1 MRQTHETTRN
11 VVTVNAL
18 AILEANSKSQ
28 TLHSSPTNTS
38 NVARLGHDVICIDVP
53 LLIVIFLELDSVLFL
68 QSLST
73 LQKILASSSLT
84 PFTEGT
90 SFQCLMTC
98 AR

>member
-1 MRQTHETTRN
+1 
-11 VVTVNAL
+11 
-18 AILEANSKSQ
+18 
-28 TLHSSPTNTS
+28 
-38 NVARLGHDVICIDVP
+38 VICINIP
-53 LLIVIFLELDSVLFL
+53 LLIVIFFELDSVLFL

-84 PFTEGT
+84 PFAEGT